1 MIRRCQPLLGTFVS
15 LTLHGAGEQTLQKEA
30 GKAFEVIRSIQH
42 LMGFHDPESDVSRL
56 NRCAHIAPLR
66 VSPWTYQVI
75 DHAIKLSA
83 ETDGAFDIT
92 IAPRLVKWGYL
103 PRHQPFTAIMEANAW
118 QHIELLPD
126 SQVRFHQP
134 LQIDL
139 GGIAKG
145 FAVDKTIDYLA
156 TRGIAQAAVNAGGDL
171 RVHGAPMHETV
182 IRDPEEPQSKHHP
195 AVMLRPAVA
204 TSAAYFARKRI
215 GVTRVSPIVHPH
227 TGKPMR
233 SNASVSVFAGTCME
247 ADALTKAVLLAPQK
261 LWNSVLKARDAFALF
276 ITSKGEQVLYP
287 A

>member
-1 MIRRCQPLLGTFVS
+1 MIRRCQPLLGTYVS
-15 LTLHGAGEQTLQKEA
+15 LTLEGAGEKALQKEA
-30 GKAFEVIRSIQH
+30 GKTFELIRGIQH

-75 DHAIKLSA
+75 EHAIKLSA

-92 IAPRLVKWGYL
+92 IAPQLVKWGYL
-103 PRHQPFTAIMEANAW
+103 PRHQPFTVLAEANAW
-118 QHIELLPD
+118 HHIELLPD

-145 FAVDKTIDYLA
+145 FAVDKAVDYLT
-156 TRGIAQAAVNAGGDL
+156 TRGIAQATVNAGGDL
-171 RVHGAPMHETV
+171 RVHGEPLLDTV
-182 IRDPEEPQSKHHP
+182 IRDPQQPQAKHHP
-195 AVMLRPAVA
+195 AVMLRPAMA

-233 SNASVSVFAGTCME
+233 SNASVSVFARTCME
-247 ADALTKAVLLAPQK
+247 ADALTKAVLIAPQAV
-261 LWNSVLKARDAFALF
+261 WNQVLKARDALALF
-276 ITSKGEQVLYP
+276 ITSKGEQVLFP